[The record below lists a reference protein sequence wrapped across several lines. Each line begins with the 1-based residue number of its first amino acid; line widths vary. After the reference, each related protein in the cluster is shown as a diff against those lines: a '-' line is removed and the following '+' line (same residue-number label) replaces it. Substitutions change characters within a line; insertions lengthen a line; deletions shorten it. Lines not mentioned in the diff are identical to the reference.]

1 MTYGKIHVLS
11 LYCIRIHRHF
21 LRTLKIKRA
30 MCPECYAIFIT
41 GLCESRGSS
50 QLGEPA
56 AIFLIETDSIRLVSV
71 FRANITQ
78 SRSSHSLN
86 KQLIINMEPLQPL
99 LPSPNEQEEDL
110 PLGEGKYTAFRRP
123 LLEAY
128 PEGMSERGTN
138 PGEVGNG

>member
-1 MTYGKIHVLS
+1 M
-11 LYCIRIHRHF
+11 
-21 LRTLKIKRA
+21 
-30 MCPECYAIFIT
+30 
-41 GLCESRGSS
+41 
-50 QLGEPA
+50 
-56 AIFLIETDSIRLVSV
+56 ETDSIWLVSV

-110 PLGEGKYTAFRRP
+110 PLGEGKYTAFQRP

-128 PEGMSERGTN
+128 PEGMSEAQILGRLVMVEMG
-138 PGEVGNG
+138 VGVSHKLWFW